1 MACKPKYIDA
11 NEVLK
16 HRRKMKGFG
25 ISAEDE
31 FWDYAVLEEDIKNMP
46 AADVVEIKHGKWLGV
61 HCTGQY
67 DDWKCSCCGNFED
80 TRNRN
85 NCGNYCKWCGAK
97 MDLEGDDTNV

>member
-46 AADVVEIKHGKWLGV
+46 AADVVEIKHGHKGLHVG
-61 HCTGQY
+61 HKY
-67 DDWKCSCCGNFED
+67 YCSVCG
-80 TRNRN
+80 RLA
-85 NCGNYCKWCGAK
+85 YCEEFCSRCGA
-97 MDLEGDDTNV
+97 MLDLKGGIDNANDT

>member
-1 MACKPKYIDA
+1 MNTYVNRENACKMFNRYFHDLNGNPTQ
-11 NEVLK
+11 VLV
-16 HRRKMKGFG
+16 
-25 ISAEDE
+25 S
-31 FWDYAVLEEDIKNMP
+31 DIKQAFLELP
-46 AADVVEIKHGKWLGV
+46 TTEIAEIKHGKWLGV